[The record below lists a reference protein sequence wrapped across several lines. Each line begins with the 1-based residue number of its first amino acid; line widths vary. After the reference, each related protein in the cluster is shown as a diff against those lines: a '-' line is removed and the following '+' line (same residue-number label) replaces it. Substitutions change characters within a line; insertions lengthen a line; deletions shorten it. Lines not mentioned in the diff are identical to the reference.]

1 MLRSCLA
8 WCLAALGQCFRVS
21 WLKDGAHAYLKT
33 KTMKT
38 SNLAME
44 VTGNWKL

>member
-1 MLRSCLA
+1 MLRSRLA

-21 WLKDGAHAYLKT
+21 WLKDGAPAYLKT
-33 KTMKT
+33 KT